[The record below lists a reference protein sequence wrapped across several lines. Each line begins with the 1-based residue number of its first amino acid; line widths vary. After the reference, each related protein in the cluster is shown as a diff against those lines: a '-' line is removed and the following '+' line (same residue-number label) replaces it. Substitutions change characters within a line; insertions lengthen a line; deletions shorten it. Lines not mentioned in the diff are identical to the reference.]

1 MDELRGKCGKGK
13 DLGRR
18 EGERAGEREKIFK
31 RTDCGHPT
39 PSHSFWGQGAS
50 HPPAPGLGSL
60 SQVSGIDAQEEEA
73 IPRDGEGLG
82 GLCFSRVLT
91 LGWEGNENPACPS
104 QEEQL
109 PPRPVPPRTG
119 SSWPV
124 GAALRHGAKALS
136 QGLLCLACVDRL
148 SS

>member
-1 MDELRGKCGKGK
+1 MWEREGSG
-13 DLGRR
+13 R
-18 EGERAGEREKIFK
+18 EGEREGGR
-31 RTDCGHPT
+31 RR
-39 PSHSFWGQGAS
+39 SLRGQTVAIP
-50 HPPAPGLGSL
+50 PPATVPGVKGPATRPVPGLGSL

-73 IPRDGEGLG
+73 IPRDGEGLR

-91 LGWEGNENPACPS
+91 LGWEGDENPACPS

-124 GAALRHGAKALS
+124 GAALRHGARALS
-136 QGLLCLACVDRL
+136 QGLPCLACVDRL
-148 SS
+148 SA